1 MNDSERLFDNKLHEF
16 IGNSSRKISYKTQK
30 LYKKY
35 FYKGIFIIKEAHK
48 VSQTAF

>member
-1 MNDSERLFDNKLHEF
+1 MDDSERLFNNKLHKF
-16 IGNSSRKISYKTQK
+16 IDNTSRKISYKTQK

-35 FYKGIFIIKEAHK
+35 LYKGIFIIKEAHK